1 MDFKLVSDYKP
12 QGDQG
17 NAIKS
22 LWSAG
27 FLTASSTGCCWGD
40 RVGEDLHHGQS
51 DRGG

>member
-22 LWSAG
+22 LVRG
-27 FLTASSTGCCWGD
+27 VLTASSTRCCWA
-40 RVGEDLHHGQS
+40 
-51 DRGG
+51 